1 MHAARLAHPRSV
13 ESLIKG
19 RPTRDGAGVAL
30 TRLLQPGS
38 PLAARLDPFLMLDAF
53 DSADPAAYVAG
64 FPNHPHRGQETLTLM
79 FAGALRHAD
88 NRGGSGVV
96 QAGGAQFMCAG
107 SGVIHSEIPQQTAGR
122 LAGVQVWINMPGALK
137 LATPAFYRD
146 VRGEA
151 MPRLDGLGDGVTARV
166 VLGDPPGRATP
177 PAQPDPALVRPGTA
191 ALVVDVAWGE
201 GAGGGGGGG
210 PVPVAIPLPADRNAA
225 VFVVEGCV
233 TVGGEVGGAAV
244 PEKHLAVLENAARAD
259 GVLLA
264 AAAPARAL
272 VLAGLPLGEPV
283 VAVGPFAVN
292 TEEEAAAAF
301 ADFRAGRFGGDPPEP
316 PKA

>member
-96 QAGGAQFMCAG
+96 QAGGASRRQ
-107 SGVIHSEIPQQTAGR
+107 GR
-122 LAGVQVWINMPGALK
+122 G
-137 LATPAFYRD
+137 
-146 VRGEA
+146 RG
-151 MPRLDGLGDGVTARV
+151 G
-166 VLGDPPGRATP
+166 PPE
-177 PAQPDPALVRPGTA
+177 
-191 ALVVDVAWGE
+191 ALVVRPRSSRGMLGE
-201 GAGGGGGGG
+201 LQG
-210 PVPVAIPLPADRNAA
+210 R
-225 VFVVEGCV
+225 
-233 TVGGEVGGAAV
+233 
-244 PEKHLAVLENAARAD
+244 
-259 GVLLA
+259 
-264 AAAPARAL
+264 
-272 VLAGLPLGEPV
+272 GLPLQLTAELRDAQRHQALS
-283 VAVGPFAVN
+283 VASD
-292 TEEEAAAAF
+292 AA
-301 ADFRAGRFGGDPPEP
+301 RGR
-316 PKA
+316 